1 MNVKGPLKAKQLI
14 LDARMSNFINFL
26 RTQRIS
32 VSLIVTQVS
41 ARMIAQSLCIQ
52 SFEASIAWAQKFP
65 RGNGIPSSVKFRGQA
80 TAKLSE

>member
-1 MNVKGPLKAKQLI
+1 M
-14 LDARMSNFINFL
+14 
-26 RTQRIS
+26 
-32 VSLIVTQVS
+32 SLIVTQVS

-80 TAKLSE
+80 TAKLSEWHREGIDEIKSIAIQY